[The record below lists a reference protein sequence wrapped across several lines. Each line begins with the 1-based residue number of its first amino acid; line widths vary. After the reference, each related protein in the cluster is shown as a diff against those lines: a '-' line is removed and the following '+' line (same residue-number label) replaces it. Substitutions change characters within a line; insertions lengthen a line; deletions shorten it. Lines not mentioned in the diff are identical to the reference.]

1 MLQAQT
7 DRSFPT
13 MTVSSVLDR
22 ILTTGQIA
30 QKDANWV
37 LQAAMTLESPLS
49 AEEEAKIRTV
59 FHRLGLGVLKVM
71 Y

>member
-1 MLQAQT
+1 MLQAQI
-7 DRSFPT
+7 DYVRPA

-22 ILTTGQIA
+22 ILSTGQIA

-37 LQAAMTLESPLS
+37 LQAAMTLEAPLS
-49 AEEEAKIRTV
+49 SEEEAKMRAV
-59 FHRLGLGVLKVM
+59 FHRLGLGVLKVV